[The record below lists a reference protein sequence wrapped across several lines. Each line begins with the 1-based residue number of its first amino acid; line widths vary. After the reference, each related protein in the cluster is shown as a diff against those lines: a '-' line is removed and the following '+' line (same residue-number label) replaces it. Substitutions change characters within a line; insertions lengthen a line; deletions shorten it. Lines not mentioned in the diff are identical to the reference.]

1 MEVFAQKLAMDFI
14 GNSKKFKSAHTALPK
29 EHRDGVAYGAK
40 QSSEITLGVF
50 YSPILLISVGIL
62 PIAIL
67 FN

>member
-1 MEVFAQKLAMDFI
+1 MDSI
-14 GNSKKFKSAHTALPK
+14 GNSKKFKSAHTAL
-29 EHRDGVAYGAK
+29 AYGAK